1 LADPFITFI
10 IFDWT
15 DLVIE
20 NSSFYRNSADGMF
33 LSGYPQNPG
42 EYKVTVVG
50 SQFIENG
57 GGGVWV
63 QGVDGTIIS
72 SQINSNSVGF
82 VGLTGNFLK
91 LNDVSTYQRTKIWRR
106 RDSKYSNRSFDRNH

>member
-1 LADPFITFI
+1 
-10 IFDWT
+10 
-15 DLVIE
+15 
-20 NSSFYRNSADGMF
+20 MF
-33 LSGYPQNPG
+33 GYPQNPG

-63 QGVDGTIIS
+63 QGVDGTIIF

-91 LNDVSTYQRTKIWRR
+91 LNDVLTNQYMETEG
-106 RDSKYSNRSFDRNH
+106 